1 MSVLSM
7 NLVSKSLAAA
17 VLVATSSAYGGIS
30 AQAAPLPGAQSA
42 PTQFSSEVELA
53 RGGYYRGGYGGYGG
67 HRYYGHRRHY
77 GRNIGIG
84 IGAAIIGG
92 VILSEAARAERR
104 RVYSSDYERC
114 AQTYRSFEPRTG
126 MYTGYDG
133 VRRLCPYLD

>member
-1 MSVLSM
+1 M
-7 NLVSKSLAAA
+7 NLLSKSLACA
-17 VLVATSSAYGGIS
+17 VLVASVALSAGT

-42 PTQFSSEVELA
+42 PVQFSSEVELA
-53 RGGYYRGGYGGYGG
+53 RGGYYRGGYGG
-67 HRYYGHRRHY
+67 HRYYGRRHY

-133 VRRLCPYLD
+133 VRRVCPYLD

>member
-1 MSVLSM
+1 MSLH
-7 NLVSKSLAAA
+7 LKSLAFAA
-17 VLVATSSAYGGIS
+17 VVATSAALGSVT

-42 PTQFSSEVELA
+42 PVQFSSDVELA
-53 RGGYYRGGYGGYGG
+53 RGGYYRGGYGGYRG
-67 HRYYGHRRHY
+67 HYGHRRHY

-104 RVYSSDYERC
+104 RVYSTDHERC

-133 VRRLCPYLD
+133 VRRICPYLD